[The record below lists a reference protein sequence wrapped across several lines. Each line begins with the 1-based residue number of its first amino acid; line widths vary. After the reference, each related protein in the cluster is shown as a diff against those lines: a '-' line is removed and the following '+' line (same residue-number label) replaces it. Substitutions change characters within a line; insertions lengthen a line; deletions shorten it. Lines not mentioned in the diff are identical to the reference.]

1 MRTAIEMVYI
11 CRINN
16 KANRRPSSNVENP
29 RIAFRRWKSMFKKM
43 LALSL
48 VTNGLLLVGIV
59 VGSRICELFIR
70 TSFFRQALPLV
81 ALNSLFLANG
91 TVAYFLPLLQY
102 AGAVLYFKRA
112 DPWSRLLV
120 KED

>member
-1 MRTAIEMVYI
+1 
-11 CRINN
+11 
-16 KANRRPSSNVENP
+16 
-29 RIAFRRWKSMFKKM
+29 MFKKM

-59 VGSRICELFIR
+59 VGSRICELYIR